1 MAAPVKGGPVKKTGT
16 ATKKVPAKAVA
27 PVVVEPVAAVVVTPP
42 PAPIP
47 ASWTA
52 DLKKIAAEVAAVGAS
67 IGSVVAVV
75 VNVAP
80 VVHIPAPEVTIL
92 VAVGSIL
99 STIVIELKSFAGAKM
114 GAKKAAAK

>member
-16 ATKKVPAKAVA
+16 ATKKVPAKVVA

-99 STIVIELKSFAGAKM
+99 STIVIELKSFVGAKM
-114 GAKKAAAK
+114 AAKKAAAK

>member
-16 ATKKVPAKAVA
+16 ATKKVPAKVVA

-47 ASWTA
+47 ASWTVN
-52 DLKKIAAEVAAVGAS
+52 LKKIAAEVASVGAS
-67 IGSVVAVV
+67 IGAVIATV
-75 VNVAP
+75 VNIAP

-99 STIVIELKSFAGAKM
+99 STIVIELQGFVGTKM
-114 GAKKAAAK
+114 AVKRAAKR